1 MSVQW
6 KRWIGE
12 KGVRGKGGKE
22 EKPNPHFQYHAV
34 FFLRPTLA
42 FFFVDS
48 GSGVR
53 LKFGSRATRFRSDN
67 SFRIVGIMAHLC
79 GWPSARFLR

>member
-1 MSVQW
+1 
-6 KRWIGE
+6 
-12 KGVRGKGGKE
+12 
-22 EKPNPHFQYHAV
+22 
-34 FFLRPTLA
+34 LRPTLA